1 MSESLKK
8 TLKIILPIALGVFLV
23 CYLYYSTTPE
33 QRTEIVNHIKSA
45 NPFWMGVSIVI
56 GLLSHLSRAIRW
68 NYLLEPLGYKPKV
81 HNNMFIVLTSYLA
94 NLGIP
99 RSGEFLRATELATYE
114 DVPFEKGF
122 GTIVSERIIDVV
134 MLLTII
140 LIAFLFQADLIMGF
154 MNESGIGI
162 YGGLLMLL
170 AGIAGLLLTI
180 RIIKNSTS
188 AVAQKIKLFLS
199 NMLEGIMSIFKMK
212 NKWQFIFH
220 TFFIW
225 IAYVVMFWVIK
236 FTLPATAD
244 ISMAA
249 LLVAFVGGAI
259 AMTTTNGGFIAYPL
273 FVGTSLQLFGLDFNN
288 AQAFGW
294 IMWIAQTLMVV
305 VFGAI
310 SFILLPLLNRNKT
323 S

>member
-1 MSESLKK
+1 
-8 TLKIILPIALGVFLV
+8 LV
-23 CYLYYSTTPE
+23 WYLYYSTTPE
-33 QRTEIVNHIKSA
+33 QRLDIIEHIKNA
-45 NPFWMGVSIVI
+45 DPFWVGISILI

-81 HNNMFIVLTSYLA
+81 HNNMFMILTAYLA

-114 DVPFEKGF
+114 NVPFEKGF

-134 MLLTII
+134 MLLSVIM
-140 LIAFLFQADLIMGF
+140 IALLFQADLILGF

-162 YGGLLMLL
+162 YGGLLFLL
-170 AGIAGLLLTI
+170 IGIAGLIVTI
-180 RIIKNSTS
+180 RIIKNSTLPI
-188 AVAQKIKLFLS
+188 AQKLKVFL
-199 NMLEGIMSIFKMK
+199 NNLLDGILSIFKMK
-212 NKWQFIFH
+212 HKWLFILH
-220 TFFIW
+220 TLFIW
-225 IAYVVMFWVIK
+225 IAYIAMFWAIK
-236 FTLPATAD
+236 FTMPSTIDLSLAP
-244 ISMAA
+244 

-273 FVGTSLQLFGLDFNN
+273 FVGTSLELFGVEFND

-294 IMWIAQTLMVV
+294 IMWIAQTLMIV

-310 SFILLPLLNRNKT
+310 SFLLLPLLNRDQK